1 MKTYNFKIYGNK
13 YAVEVG
19 ELDDNMIDVTVNG
32 TPYKVEL
39 DMELKPKTVKSVVK
53 VAPAPKA
60 EGAAPAQKVAPA
72 VPAGGGGT
80 LTSPLPGTVLDVFV
94 RPGDAVKVGQ
104 RLLLLEAMKM
114 ENNIDA
120 DRDGVIK
127 EVKVNKSDAVMEGQV
142 LVVFE

>member
-60 EGAAPAQKVAPA
+60 
-72 VPAGGGGT
+72 
-80 LTSPLPGTVLDVFV
+80 
-94 RPGDAVKVGQ
+94 
-104 RLLLLEAMKM
+104 
-114 ENNIDA
+114 
-120 DRDGVIK
+120 
-127 EVKVNKSDAVMEGQV
+127 
-142 LVVFE
+142 